1 MLSLSTVNLIKLYE
15 GLRLHPYRDTTGTP
29 TIGYG
34 ATYYEDNKKVT
45 MDDSPI
51 TDERAIKLLNY
62 HLTKF
67 ATNVKELTKK
77 PLNSNQFGALVS
89 FAYNVGLGA
98 LKKST
103 LLQKVNANPN
113 DATIE
118 DEFNK
123 YVFSKGKKLNGLVK
137 RRQSEYDYYK
147 KKTNLI
153 IEIMQKM
160 KMFITEHKKSIT
172 VVLSAVAVLVI
183 GIVTFNHFKNAK
195 K

>member
-34 ATYYEDNKKVT
+34 ATFYEDNKKVS

-51 TDERAIKLLNY
+51 TDERAIKLLNH

-67 ATNVKELTKK
+67 STSVKALITK
-77 PLNSNQFGALVS
+77 PLNENQFGALVS
-89 FAYNVGLGA
+89 FAYNVGIGN

-103 LLQKVNANPN
+103 LLKKVNENPE
-113 DATIE
+113 DPTIE

-123 YVFSKGKKLNGLVK
+123 FVFSKGKKLNGLVK
-137 RRQSEYDYYK
+137 RRQSEYDFYK
-147 KKTNLI
+147 KKTNLKT
-153 IEIMQKM
+153 EIMQKITL
-160 KMFITEHKKSIT
+160 FVTEHKKAILTGVSVLATFIIAVIT
-172 VVLSAVAVLVI
+172 
-183 GIVTFNHFKNAK
+183 FKHFKNAK